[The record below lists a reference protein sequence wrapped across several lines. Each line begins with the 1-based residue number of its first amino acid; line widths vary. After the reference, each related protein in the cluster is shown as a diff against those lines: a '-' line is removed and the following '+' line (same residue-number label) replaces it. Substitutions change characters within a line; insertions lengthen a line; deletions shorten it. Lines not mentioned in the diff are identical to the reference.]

1 MVKGTLSISILV
13 DERPRVIRTMFVTG
27 NSFAEIED
35 EAMEKVRKFEERNK
49 GLVVCCVSLKVILW
63 A

>member
-13 DERPRVIRTMFVTG
+13 DERPKVISTMSVDG

-35 EAMEKVRKFEERNK
+35 EAMEKVREFMERNK
-49 GLVVCCVSLKVILW
+49 GLVVCCVSVKVILW
-63 A
+63 V